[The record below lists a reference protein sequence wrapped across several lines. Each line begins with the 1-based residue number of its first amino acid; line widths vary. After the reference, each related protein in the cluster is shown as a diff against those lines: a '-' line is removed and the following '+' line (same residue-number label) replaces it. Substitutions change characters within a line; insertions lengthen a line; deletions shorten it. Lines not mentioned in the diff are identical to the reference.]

1 MIANISYQKIY
12 LNISFWYT
20 EQRMCFCRQTDN
32 HDKIKTLSVYECT
45 LEMPRERAEGM
56 LVVYYY
62 YCYVLITA
70 CKNMIN
76 VPIEFRCVRINQIG
90 NNFKSFFVQ
99 FSIYPHGHFKT
110 ETRQIDGISYSKTSV
125 IYKWFIIPS
134 GGQLYLFVQCISTK
148 ANAVGSGCKYWH
160 YRRSK
165 ILCAPGFLFKY
176 IWLGKCKVF
185 VRILH
190 RVMKWNL
197 SRKHNGRWWR

>member
-56 LVVYYY
+56 FVVYYY
-62 YCYVLITA
+62 YYYNVLITA

-76 VPIEFRCVRINQIG
+76 VPIEFRCVWNNQIG

-125 IYKWFIIPS
+125 IHKWFIIPS

-148 ANAVGSGCKYWH
+148 ANAVGSGCKNGH

-165 ILCAPGFLFKY
+165 NSLCPRLFIQIY
-176 IWLGKCKVF
+176 LARQMQSFW
-185 VRILH
+185 
-190 RVMKWNL
+190 
-197 SRKHNGRWWR
+197 SYPS